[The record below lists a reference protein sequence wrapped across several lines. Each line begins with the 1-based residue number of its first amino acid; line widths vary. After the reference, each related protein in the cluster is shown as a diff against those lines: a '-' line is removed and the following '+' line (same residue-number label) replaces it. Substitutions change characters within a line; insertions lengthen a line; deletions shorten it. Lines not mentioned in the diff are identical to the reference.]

1 MYAVVRHTYKLDI
14 PEPNNP
20 NSTKSSAKWIHRVW
34 IFETELD
41 ALSYAISLLDDP
53 LIRSNEYMLESAI
66 NQLKE
71 DRFYTLRFKRNSDSE
86 VLYKDKLFVTNQTI
100 SQVNGN
106 LYSIN
111 NGEYVE
117 QQTSNNDYIVL

>member
-1 MYAVVRHTYKLDI
+1 MYAVVRHTYKIDI

-53 LIRSNEYMLESAI
+53 LIRSNEYMLKSAI

-71 DRFYTLRFKRNSDSE
+71 DRFYQVGRESVAIAE
-86 VLYKDKLFVTNQTI
+86 VEHSPEIIYEEDTEVVYDDNKK
-100 SQVNGN
+100 
-106 LYSIN
+106 SIH
-111 NGEYVE
+111 
-117 QQTSNNDYIVL
+117 

>member
-1 MYAVVRHTYKLDI
+1 MYAVVRHTYKIDI

-71 DRFYTLRFKRNSDSE
+71 DRFYQVGRESVAIAE
-86 VLYKDKLFVTNQTI
+86 VE
-100 SQVNGN
+100 
-106 LYSIN
+106 YSPEIIYEETEVIYDDN
-111 NGEYVE
+111 KK
-117 QQTSNNDYIVL
+117 SIH

>member
-20 NSTKSSAKWIHRVW
+20 NSTKSSAKWIHLVW

-66 NQLKE
+66 NQLRE
-71 DRFYTLRFKRNSDSE
+71 DRFYQVGRESVAIAEVENSPEIIYEEETE
-86 VLYKDKLFVTNQTI
+86 VIYDDNKK
-100 SQVNGN
+100 
-106 LYSIN
+106 SIH
-111 NGEYVE
+111 
-117 QQTSNNDYIVL
+117 

>member
-1 MYAVVRHTYKLDI
+1 MYAVVRHTYQLDI

-34 IFETELD
+34 VFETELD

-66 NQLKE
+66 NQLRE
-71 DRFYTLRFKRNSDSE
+71 DRFYQVGRESVAIAE
-86 VLYKDKLFVTNQTI
+86 VEHSPEIIYEEETEVIYDDNEK
-100 SQVNGN
+100 
-106 LYSIN
+106 SIH
-111 NGEYVE
+111 
-117 QQTSNNDYIVL
+117 

>member
-71 DRFYTLRFKRNSDSE
+71 DRFYQVGRESVAIAEVENSTEIIYEEETE
-86 VLYKDKLFVTNQTI
+86 VIYDDNKK
-100 SQVNGN
+100 
-106 LYSIN
+106 SIH
-111 NGEYVE
+111 
-117 QQTSNNDYIVL
+117 

>member
-71 DRFYTLRFKRNSDSE
+71 DRFYQVGRESVALAE
-86 VLYKDKLFVTNQTI
+86 VEHSPEIIYDEDTEVVYDDNKK
-100 SQVNGN
+100 
-106 LYSIN
+106 SIH
-111 NGEYVE
+111 
-117 QQTSNNDYIVL
+117 